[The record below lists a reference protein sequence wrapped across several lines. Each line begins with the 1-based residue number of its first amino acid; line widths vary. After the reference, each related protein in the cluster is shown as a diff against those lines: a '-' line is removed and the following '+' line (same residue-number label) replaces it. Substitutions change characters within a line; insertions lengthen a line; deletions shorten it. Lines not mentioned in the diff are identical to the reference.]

1 MPRHTIEQL
10 KEQKTKLEKRIRMV
24 AEASKKRERK
34 DEARK
39 KVLLG
44 SLMMHWLEND
54 SELRK
59 RVNNALP
66 SFLVRESDLNLFK
79 DDDGDIVTH

>member
-1 MPRHTIEQL
+1 MPRYTIEQL
-10 KEQKTKLEKRIRMV
+10 KEQKTKLEGRIRMV
-24 AEASKKRERK
+24 AEASRKRERK

-44 SLMMHWLEND
+44 SLMMHWLESD
-54 SELRK
+54 SELRE

-66 SFLVRESDLNLFK
+66 SFLVRESDINLFK
-79 DDDGDIVTH
+79 DNAGNIVTH